1 MRTLKFIVDDQII
14 KKDPDCDFS
23 NIVPGSEGYLK
34 AEFSFSSEW
43 NNFAKIAAF
52 YSITGKEFEPQVLK
66 DGKTCVIPAEA
77 LKRIKF
83 RIQVMGKNSYN
94 MKLITNTVE
103 IKQDGGNI

>member
-43 NNFAKIAAF
+43 NGFAKIASF
-52 YSITGKEFEPQVLK
+52 YSTMGTEFKPQILK
-66 DGKTCVIPAEA
+66 DGTTCIIPAEA

-83 RIQVMGKNSYN
+83 EVGVVGKNN
-94 MKLITNTVE
+94 LGMKLTTNKIEV
-103 IKQDGGNI
+103 KQDGGII